1 MKKILVLSFLVFVFS
16 FVLFACTNKNDGEK
30 ASIDAPVI
38 SLTDGKV
45 EFTKDSNMT
54 YTFEVTGPNGVKT
67 YTLESGA
74 KLEDLGVVSG
84 RYIIKVK
91 AKDASGNES
100 EWSNAIV
107 YESTKLPAP
116 TIRIERNKLYFDLV
130 DGATKYE
137 AIFVLDDKEIV
148 KEIKSGQLLTN
159 LALVSGEYEIYV
171 VAKCEDEELTSVRS
185 NMLTFIVEM
194 QELDVPTGLYIEDDY
209 LFFDVMGATNKYV
222 VKFENASGDVIIE
235 REVES
240 GSSAI
245 SELLIPE
252 GSYKV
257 SIKAK
262 GDGLTY
268 SDSPYSEA
276 IDFVKETKFMELK
289 EKDLVNAGYVK
300 WMGRTHYD
308 EDKKVNEIYHSASGF
323 ELFFKGSMV
332 SAVITATNYNSST
345 YRPCIVIVVDD
356 NFDTATTLFL
366 NKATNDVTLAIG
378 INDALEHKVTLYKR
392 SESIDSHIALVSV
405 KTDGVFIKKIE
416 EKPLKIEF
424 IAASSST
431 GYGNLGSPSSSGKTT
446 ENSDCLKGFAFLTA
460 QALNADINIF
470 SASGWGCY
478 ASRWTTPNTVNVCD
492 SYEYVDFNSSIPW
505 MHALFTPDVVVV
517 NLGTNDWSYIN
528 AATSETEKDARMT
541 AFQNKYVYFLKR
553 LHDLYPDAQIVVLY
567 GLMNESSIYEVTE
580 SIVKMAKISIPN
592 LASIKIN
599 GDAGGY
605 NSHPSVKSHAEIAKT
620 LTEFIKGL
628 LNN

>member
-1 MKKILVLSFLVFVFS
+1 MKKILILSFLVFVFS
-16 FVLFACTNKNDGEK
+16 FVLFACTNESDGNK
-30 ASIDAPVI
+30 TLVDTPSIKLVE
-38 SLTDGKV
+38 GKV
-45 EFTKDSNMT
+45 EFAKADGVT
-54 YTFEVTGPNGVKT
+54 YTFEVTGPDGVKT
-67 YTLESGA
+67 YTLDSGA
-74 KLEDLGVVSG
+74 TLDELGVASG
-84 RYIIKVK
+84 KYVIKVK
-91 AKDASGNES
+91 AKDANGNES
-100 EWSNAIV
+100 NWSNPIV
-107 YESTKLPAP
+107 YESTKLKAP
-116 TIRIERNKLYFDLV
+116 SIRIEKNKLYFDQV
-130 DGATKYE
+130 TNATKYE
-137 AIFVLDDKEIV
+137 AIFVSGEKETI
-148 KEIKSGQLLTN
+148 KEIKNGQLLAN
-159 LALVSGEYEIYV
+159 LGLAAGEYEVCV
-171 VAKCEDEELTSVRS
+171 VAKCEDEELTSEKS
-185 NMLTFIVEM
+185 NKLSFTIELS
-194 QELDVPTGLYIEDDY
+194 ELDIPTGLYIEDDY
-209 LFFDVMGATNKYV
+209 LFFDVMGTTNKYV

-235 REVES
+235 REVEG
-240 GSSAI
+240 GSAAI

-252 GSYKV
+252 GNYKV

-268 SDSPYSEA
+268 SDSLYSEA
-276 IDFVKETKFMELK
+276 IDFVKETKYMELK
-289 EKDLVNAGYVK
+289 EKDLINAGYVK

-323 ELFFKGSMV
+323 EFFFKGTMAT
-332 SAVITATNYNSST
+332 AVITATNYNSST

-378 INDALEHKVTLYKR
+378 INDTLEHKVTLYKR

-528 AATSETEKDARMT
+528 AATTEEEKDARMT

-553 LHDLYPDAQIVVLY
+553 LHDLYPDAQLVVLY

-605 NSHPSVKSHAEIAKT
+605 NSHPSVKSHAAIAKT
-620 LTEFIKGL
+620 LTEFIEGL